1 MLKSGNYSGNVTKV
15 QRLIFVHGEVVL
27 QQYATA
33 ANMVIALHETS
44 RLQPRCAHF
53 GIKRWLLCHCEYQNG
68 YKKSGTLL

>member
-53 GIKRWLLCHCEYQNG
+53 GIKR
-68 YKKSGTLL
+68 